1 LSPKRVV
8 LGVSGGIAAY
18 RALDVVRGLRRSG
31 VDVHVV
37 MTEAAQRFVS
47 PLSFRTIS
55 ENPVHTHMFQE
66 PSQWNV
72 NHVGLAELGDLIL
85 VCPATANI
93 IGKVSSGIADD
104 LLTAVIMAARVPVA
118 FAPAMN
124 EAMWKN
130 PVVQANV
137 ERLRSLGYRFIEPA
151 WGHLAC
157 GHQGQGRLPEPQ
169 VIVEYAL
176 GMLGESGG
184 LAGVKVLVT
193 AGPTRE
199 AIDSIRFLSNRSSGL
214 MGYLVAEAARRRG
227 AEVVLVS
234 GPTALGPPPGVRLI
248 PVESAREMRKA
259 VLDEFPRAHVVIM
272 AAAVADYSPSQVA
285 PGKIKKTEG
294 PLELRLDRTPD
305 ILQEMGEN
313 KDRQV
318 LVGFAAESEDL
329 LENAR
334 RKLERK
340 NLDLVVANPAGGP
353 DSAFGARESRAVL
366 VWPQGKIEDLGT
378 MLKETLAQAILDR
391 VEALLASRGQ

>member
-1 LSPKRVV
+1 LKRIV

-37 MTEAAQRFVS
+37 MTEAAQRFVA

-85 VCPATANI
+85 VCPATANV
-93 IGKVSSGIADD
+93 IGKVSGGIADD

-124 EAMWKN
+124 EAMWLN
-130 PVVQANV
+130 PVVRANV
-137 ERLRSLGYRFIEPA
+137 ERLLSLGYRFIEPA

-176 GMLGESGG
+176 SILEGSCG
-184 LAGVKVLVT
+184 LAGLKVLVT

-214 MGYLVAEAARRRG
+214 MGYLVAEVARNRG
-227 AEVVLVS
+227 AEVVLVT
-234 GPTALGPPPGVRLI
+234 GPTSLSPPHGVRLV
-248 PVESAREMRKA
+248 PVESAREMREA
-259 VLDEFPRAHVVIM
+259 ALREFPGAHVVVM
-272 AAAVADYSPSQVA
+272 AAAVADYAPCRVV

-294 PLELRLDRTPD
+294 PLELRLERTAD
-305 ILQEMGEN
+305 ILQEMGKL
-313 KDRQV
+313 KDRQI
-318 LVGFAAESEDL
+318 LVGFAAESENL

-334 RKLERK
+334 SKMERK
-340 NLDLVVANPAGGP
+340 NLDFVVANPAGGP
-353 DSAFGARESRAVL
+353 DSAFGARESRAML
-366 VWPQGKIEDLGT
+366 VWPQGKTEDLG
-378 MLKETLAQAILDR
+378 MVPKEVLAQTILDR
-391 VEALLASRGQ
+391 VEALLISRAQ